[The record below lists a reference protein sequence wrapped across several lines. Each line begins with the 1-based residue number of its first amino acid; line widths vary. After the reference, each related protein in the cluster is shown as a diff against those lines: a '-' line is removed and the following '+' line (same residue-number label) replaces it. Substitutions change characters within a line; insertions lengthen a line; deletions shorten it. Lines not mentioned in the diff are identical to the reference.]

1 MRHAS
6 KRPIIFRTK
15 SLDSGRSA
23 SLAHE
28 LKAQQ
33 RSERLVDFEKR
44 TFRISDDARLVDGK
58 GCGKRY
64 VSLGQMKGSF
74 KR

>member
-15 SLDSGRSA
+15 NLDSGRRA
-23 SLAHE
+23 SLADE

-33 RSERLVDFEKR
+33 RSEGLVDFGNR
-44 TFRISDDARLVDGK
+44 TFKLSDDARLVDGK
-58 GCGKRY
+58 RY
-64 VSLGQMKGSF
+64 ISLGQMKGSF